1 MIKRVVLVGL
11 LAAAAAS
18 AQTVNCIVAVVNGGI
33 ITLLDVEVAA
43 EFGLGP
49 SGGAESGGDPRRAA
63 LEALIDRKVV
73 RDLARDVRGLTGEE
87 LDAALADLRRELGE
101 AVFAAKLRKFGLA
114 DTDLEQLLEDRVLYD
129 RAMALRFS
137 PAIPVPMTEV
147 ERFYRDVYAPDRT
160 RRGLEVEPL
169 ASVSG
174 TIEAR
179 LRDERRTKQMNDWVR
194 DLRKRA
200 DIQIRKD
207 CLK

>member
-1 MIKRVVLVGL
+1 MTTRTILAVL
-11 LAAAAAS
+11 LAAAAGL

-33 ITLLDVEVAA
+33 ITRLDVEVAA

-49 SGGAESGGDPRRAA
+49 AGGVEGGGDPRLAA
-63 LEALIDRKVV
+63 LEALIDRKIV
-73 RDLARDVRGLTGEE
+73 RDLARDVPGLTGEE
-87 LDAALADLRRELGE
+87 LDAALADLRRGLGE
-101 AVFAAKLRKFGLA
+101 AAFAAKLRKFGLA
-114 DTDLEQLLEDRVLYD
+114 ETDLEPLLEDRVLYD

-137 PAIPVPMTEV
+137 PSIPVPLTEV
-147 ERFYRDVYAPDRT
+147 ERQYRDIYAPDRT

-169 ASVSG
+169 ASVAG

-179 LRDERRTKQMNDWVR
+179 LREERRDKQMKEWVK

-200 DIQIRKD
+200 DIQVRKD